1 MTIYNLD
8 GGSIYAIVSTC
19 IYGDSNLYCWMNG
32 KNYKMSP
39 IFSPIHLNFVA
50 LREDV
55 RAYVDKKGEP

>member
-1 MTIYNLD
+1 METQIY
-8 GGSIYAIVSTC
+8 IV
-19 IYGDSNLYCWMNG
+19 GWME